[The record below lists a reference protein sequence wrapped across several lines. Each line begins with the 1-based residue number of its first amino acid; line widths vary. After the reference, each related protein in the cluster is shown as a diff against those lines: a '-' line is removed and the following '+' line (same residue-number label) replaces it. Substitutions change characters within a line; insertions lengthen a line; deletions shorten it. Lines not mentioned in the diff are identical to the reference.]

1 MKRLSTA
8 HVGTNVDV
16 RAKAMNADDWRLER
30 LINRLPKRIGS
41 PIRFVRQ
48 PPYRWLRI
56 PMGLL
61 LIVGGVLSF
70 LPIAGLWMLPMGL
83 ALLADDVQL
92 LRSLR
97 SRALDW
103 VEHHRP
109 DWLTNGSGPQ

>member
-1 MKRLSTA
+1 VKRLSTA

-48 PPYRWLRI
+48 PSYRWLRI

-70 LPIAGLWMLPMGL
+70 LPIAGLWMLPIGL
-83 ALLADDVQL
+83 SLLADDVRL

-97 SRALDW
+97 SRSLDW
-103 VEHHRP
+103 VELHRP
-109 DWLTNGSGPQ
+109 DWLADGSRPQ